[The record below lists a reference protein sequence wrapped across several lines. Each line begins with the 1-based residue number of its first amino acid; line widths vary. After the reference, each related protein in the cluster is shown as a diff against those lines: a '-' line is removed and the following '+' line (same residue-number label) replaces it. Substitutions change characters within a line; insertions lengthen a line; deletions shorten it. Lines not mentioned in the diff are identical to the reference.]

1 MIINQNK
8 TWSVV
13 WDYTEMDNFKYK
25 YITEEE
31 RVWFFENIDF
41 LSLQFAWQLPLRIET
56 STTIVLI
63 IVIQY
68 IQLVL
73 F

>member
-1 MIINQNK
+1 MSININK
-8 TWSVV
+8 TLHGAVV
-13 WDYTEMDNFKYK
+13 AGTMKMENFKYK

-31 RVWFFENIDF
+31 RVCFFENIDS
-41 LSLQFAWQLPLRIET
+41 LSLQFAWQLPLRIQT

-68 IQLVL
+68 IQ
-73 F
+73 

>member
-1 MIINQNK
+1 
-8 TWSVV
+8 
-13 WDYTEMDNFKYK
+13 MDNFKYK

-31 RVWFFENIDF
+31 RVLFFENIDF